1 MKINKIKELEYISDM
16 ADLAVLALSSIL
28 LADYKG
34 VSALQKGIIEISRKA
49 EQLIEQET
57 CMEQEI

>member
-1 MKINKIKELEYISDM
+1 MKTNKIKELEYILDM

-57 CMEQEI
+57 CMEQAI

>member
-1 MKINKIKELEYISDM
+1 MKIKKIKELEYISDM